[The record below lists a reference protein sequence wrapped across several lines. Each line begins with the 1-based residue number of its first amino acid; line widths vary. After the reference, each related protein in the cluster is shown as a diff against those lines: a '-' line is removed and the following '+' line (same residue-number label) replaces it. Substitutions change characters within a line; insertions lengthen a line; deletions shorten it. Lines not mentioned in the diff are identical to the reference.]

1 MIRQGRLD
9 PRLSQGRLLRAG
21 LRKLRGASR
30 FWCCARIISVAILLF
45 GSVASGIAQEP
56 TEGPHAMRV
65 RISWG
70 GGSEQAWQVTA
81 RLEGGQLRDPQ
92 LLALTPE
99 TPGSAELSGNE
110 LRIIQPLAGTYGGVD
125 VTLDGPADARLVLEL
140 HPTGAPTKRVERTI
154 ALKELKAGTVNAA
167 LDEEL
172 NPCSVARIA
181 GDWLR
186 VNSDRAHLVF
196 EPGESW
202 NLKLIPHLYPNES
215 RSVRCTAKLVAA
227 RTNTPVLQTEAWD
240 WELNEYGSGEPVAWD
255 WRVPENEGVYDL
267 IFEVEPQRYQ
277 QISFSGAAASGR
289 LVRRVQFVV
298 LGSKPP
304 QPIEDAAWR
313 VVSDLEASAS
323 ARKDWKL
330 GFGTRPAGVGFIAAG
345 NAEATVTRE
354 VEGRIFLE
362 LGPGQWQTL
371 SLPVK
376 TPGKPHRLEI
386 EYHNRDEMTL
396 GFSLLEPDASGRY
409 QVFGTDSGLVKRK
422 EQVAAGDLGRVEKQV
437 IEFWPSTA
445 QTLLLIHNRNETAAA
460 AIGKVRL
467 LAGPERLGVAK
478 PLQNSEAT
486 TAGVSSRG
494 RMAFYEFPLFPENF
508 GAEFA
513 IDPGSGQLLTDWLTF
528 YQGADRLVQ
537 HLNSHGYRGAMI
549 AVVADGSALYP
560 SQLLEATPRFDS
572 GIFFSS
578 GQDLRRKDVV
588 ELLMRMFS
596 RAELELVPVLTLNG
610 RLPNLERSIREGQ
623 EESVLLLDP
632 SGRAP
637 LNQQE
642 LARYNPLSRLVQQE
656 VHRIVAEFVDR
667 YDQHSAFKGVALT
680 CQAETCMLL
689 PGRRWGLEL
698 ELVNQFLASQ
708 QQAVLSSVAD
718 LYTEQTQQYL
728 FGTAREAWL
737 AFRATSLTTWYEEL
751 QGLISGR
758 VSKGKLYLAGIDIY
772 RMGDLPS
779 LLSPS
784 LQWSIDL
791 PGALRD
797 LGWDLGQLERLQN
810 TVLMRPNRVAPAAS
824 LVSERIEINL
834 SSLEQTRQTLSRG
847 AYSAGLFIN
856 RAAWSRIS
864 PLAKAG
870 EEKESGELPLVRWQP
885 LTLVGNSEQQRFAE
899 SLAHYDT
906 QLFADGGWL
915 LPTTGQSDDF
925 FRTLGHLPDVKF
937 ELVTPQSGKSTITA
951 RQRSSG
957 GQWHAYL
964 VNSSPWPIKVEL
976 VLSGPPAAPLRIF
989 PETLLTQRRDESTQ
1003 TLVSLELAP
1012 FGLAVL
1018 ESTEEL
1024 VRIADYRES
1033 IAESQGEALRA
1044 RLRRVQERLV
1054 AAAAPRAWGA
1064 LKNSDC
1070 NALPES
1076 ELGWRYDQQQTGVK
1090 LEPEPG
1096 KPANSA
1102 LHLQSSGQTVW
1113 VRSNEL
1119 PVSETGRLSISA
1131 WIRID
1136 PEQPQPPLRIS
1147 IEADSKLAE
1156 YYRFARVGSLA
1167 RDDESA
1173 EKIAGEW
1180 KQFVVH
1186 FDDLPIHTAERC
1198 RIGFDLMAAGDV
1210 WIDRVEVFDR
1220 WFDQN
1225 DTKALTQLVA
1235 AAGPLL
1241 RDQSSWDD
1249 CRTLLDSYWLKFL
1262 DEFGSNDSMS
1272 SKEESS
1278 KAEPS
1283 EAASEASLDEEAS
1296 NSPFGFRR
1304 GRRADKPRMF
1314 PFK

>member
-9 PRLSQGRLLRAG
+9 PRLSQGRLLRVG
-21 LRKLRGASR
+21 LRKLCGASR
-30 FWCCARIISVAILLF
+30 FWCCARQLLIALLLF
-45 GSVASGIAQEP
+45 GSAASSFAQDP
-56 TEGPHAMRV
+56 AEGPHGMRV

-99 TPGSAELSGNE
+99 TPGSAELFGNE
-110 LRIIQPLAGTYGGVD
+110 LRIVQPLAATYGGVD
-125 VTLDGPADARLVLEL
+125 VTLDGPADARLVLEIL
-140 HPTGAPTKRVERTI
+140 PAGAPAKRVERAI
-154 ALKELKAGTVNAA
+154 VLKELKAGTVNAA

-172 NPCSVARIA
+172 NQFSVARIA

-186 VNSDRAHLVF
+186 VNSDREHFVF

-202 NLKLIPHLYPNES
+202 NLKLLPHLYSHEL

-227 RTNTPVLQTEAWD
+227 RTTTPVLETKAWNWD
-240 WELNEYGSGEPVAWD
+240 LNEYGSGEPVIWD
-255 WRVPENEGVYDL
+255 WRVPDKEGVYDL
-267 IFEVEPQRYQ
+267 IFEIEPQRYQ

-289 LVRRVQFVV
+289 FVRRVQFVV

-304 QPIEDAAWR
+304 QPIENEAWKVVSELDAA
-313 VVSDLEASAS
+313 SS

-330 GFGTRPAGVGFIAAG
+330 GFGTRPAGGGFIAAG
-345 NAEATVTRE
+345 NAEATGTRE
-354 VEGRIFLE
+354 VEGRTFLE
-362 LGPGQWQTL
+362 VGSGQWQTL

-376 TPGKPHRLEI
+376 SLGKPHRLEI

-422 EQVAAGDLGRVEKQV
+422 EQVVVGDLGRVEKQV

-445 QTLLLIHNRNETAAA
+445 QPMLLIHNRHETSAA

-467 LAGPERLGVAK
+467 LSGPERLEIVQPG
-478 PLQNSEAT
+478 QNSEA
-486 TAGVSSRG
+486 AAAHVSSRG

-513 IDPGSGQLLTDWLTF
+513 TDPGSGQLLTDWLTF

-537 HLNSHGYRGAMI
+537 HLSAHGYRGAMI

-560 SQLLEATPRFDS
+560 SQLLQATPRFDS

-610 RLPNLERSIREGQ
+610 RLPNLESLIRAGQ
-623 EESVLLLDP
+623 AESVLLLDP
-632 SGRAP
+632 TGRAP
-637 LNQQE
+637 TDQQE

-656 VHRIVAEFVDR
+656 VSRVVAEFVDR
-667 YDQHSAFKGVALT
+667 YGEHSAFKGVALT
-680 CQAETCMLL
+680 CHAETCLLL

-708 QQAVLSSVAD
+708 QQASLASAAE

-728 FGTAREAWL
+728 FGTARDAWL
-737 AFRATSLTTWYEEL
+737 AFRAASLTAWYEEL
-751 QGLISGR
+751 QGLISAR
-758 VSKGKLYLAGIDIY
+758 RPAGKLYLAGIDIY

-797 LGWDLGQLERLQN
+797 LGWDLGQLERLPS
-810 TVLMRPNRVAPAAS
+810 TVLMRPNRIAPAAS

-834 SSLEQTRQTLSRG
+834 ASLEQTRQTLSRG

-864 PLAKAG
+864 PPVKAG
-870 EEKESGELPLVRWQP
+870 EEKGAGELPLVRWQP
-885 LTLVGNSEQQRFAE
+885 LSLVGNSEQQKFAE

-906 QLFADGGWL
+906 QLFAEGGWL
-915 LPTTGQSDDF
+915 LPTTGQSDGF
-925 FRTLGHLPDVKF
+925 FRTLAHLPDMKF
-937 ELVTPQSGKSTITA
+937 ELVTPQSGKSTVTA
-951 RQRSSG
+951 RQKSATGR
-957 GQWHAYL
+957 WHAYL
-964 VNSSPWPIKVEL
+964 VNPSPWSIKVEL
-976 VLSGPPAAPLRIF
+976 VLVGPPAAPLRIF
-989 PETLLTQRRDESTQ
+989 PQTLLTQRRDESTQ
-1003 TLVSLELAP
+1003 TLLSLELAP
-1012 FGLAVL
+1012 FELAVL

-1024 VRIADYRES
+1024 LRIADYRES
-1033 IAESQGEALRA
+1033 IAESQGESLRA
-1044 RLRRVQERLV
+1044 RVRRVQERLV
-1054 AAAAPRAWGA
+1054 AAAAPRPWSV

-1076 ELGWRYDQQQTGVK
+1076 ELGWRYDQQQGGVK
-1090 LEPEPG
+1090 LEPESG
-1096 KPANSA
+1096 EPANSA

-1119 PVSETGRLSISA
+1119 PVAETGRLSISA

-1198 RIGFDLMAAGDV
+1198 RIGFDLMGEGDV

-1262 DEFGSNDSMS
+1262 EEFGTNDSMPG
-1272 SKEESS
+1272 KEESS
-1278 KAEPS
+1278 KSEGS

-1296 NSPFGFRR
+1296 SSPFGFRR